1 MYESFKMTM
10 PYFRPQDGAQGR
22 LAYLGT
28 GEYLELCTWFERDTP
43 AGLSSLREQETTRAS
58 TTTAYRTALLAALPP
73 RSLSPPG
80 RAATPP
86 PREDRGLVDAI
97 SPTRSTNEF
106 GLVVKMSR
114 PFSGESPRR
123 GPESAIHVAFIKR
136 SASLAWAPAATSINI
151 HLGAHCKWRKPDQ

>member
-1 MYESFKMTM
+1 MTM
-10 PYFRPQDGAQGR
+10 PYFRPQDGAQGH
-22 LAYLGT
+22 LAYPGT
-28 GEYLELCTWFERDTP
+28 GEYLELCIVH
-43 AGLSSLREQETTRAS
+43 GLSETLWPGYRVCVNKRRHERAPRQHTAPHSWLPSLHEVFPRP
-58 TTTAYRTALLAALPP
+58 AAQPP
-73 RSLSPPG
+73 HH
-80 RAATPP
+80 
-86 PREDRGLVDAI
+86 REDRGLVDAI

-106 GLVVKMSR
+106 GLVIKISR